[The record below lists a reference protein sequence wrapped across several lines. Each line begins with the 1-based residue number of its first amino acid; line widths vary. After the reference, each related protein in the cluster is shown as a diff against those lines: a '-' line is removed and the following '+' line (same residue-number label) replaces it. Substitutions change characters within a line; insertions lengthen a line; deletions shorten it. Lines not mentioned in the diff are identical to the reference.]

1 MIAEGPLVRGR
12 TVGSPMAGAAQP
24 NLRSPVAIR
33 DVTCADLPTVL
44 AINEQPVPAVNSL
57 SWGRMDC
64 FARVAAYFRDAQI
77 GPELA
82 GFLICLAPEADY
94 PSPNLRWLNE
104 RCMDFLYIDRV
115 AVTPALHRRGVAR
128 ALYRDAAGAAEE
140 RFHQIAC
147 EVNVRPP
154 NPQSLAL
161 HARLGFQALG
171 FQDHGSVKVQYMIRP
186 LPF

>member
-1 MIAEGPLVRGR
+1 MIAEGPLVKGR
-12 TVGSPMAGAAQP
+12 TVSSPMAGAAQP
-24 NLRSPVAIR
+24 SLRSPVAIR

-44 AINEQPVPAVNSL
+44 AINEQAVPAVNSL
-57 SWGRMDC
+57 SLERMGW
-64 FARVAAYFRDAQI
+64 FARAAAYFRVARI
-77 GPELA
+77 GAETA

-104 RCMDFLYIDRV
+104 RYKDFLYIDRV
-115 AVTPALHRRGVAR
+115 AVMPAFHRRGVAR
-128 ALYRDAAGAAEE
+128 ALYRDAAGKAEG

-154 NPQSLAL
+154 NPQSLAV
-161 HARLGFQALG
+161 HARLGFQAVG
-171 FQDHGSVKVQYMIRP
+171 FQDHGLIKVQYMVRP